1 MKKRN
6 LFFLLCTVAACTLM
20 LSCKKDKNKEEED
33 PDANLPALTNV
44 IGYWRGT
51 YNPGNTDYA
60 FLVKEEDH
68 KIIVYANSADT
79 ANADKAYGTWTFDPT
94 TKKCTFYYIYGQDL
108 SRSYSTTGTLIHR
121 RLEGTWGPQLSP
133 TGGGTYKVRFI
144 Q

>member
-6 LFFLLCTVAACTLM
+6 LFFLFCFVAACTLM
-20 LSCKKDKNKEEED
+20 LSCKKDKNKEDED

-44 IGYWRGT
+44 IGYWRGA

-60 FLVKEEDH
+60 FLVKEEDN

-79 ANADKAYGTWTFDPT
+79 TNAEKAYGFWTFDPA
-94 TKKCTFYYIYGQDL
+94 TKKFTSYYAYDQE
-108 SRSYSTTGTLIHR
+108 RKYSTTGTLIHR
-121 RLEGTWGPQLSP
+121 RLEGTWGSQLST
-133 TGGGTYKVRFI
+133 TGGGTFKVRFI